1 MNRNIVVISG
11 LLALLLVLTG
21 VSSAEAQASRFGYIN
36 SQRIMSEA
44 PGTAEAQTAF
54 EQDMNQYRIEL
65 EQLETRLE
73 SLQDDFDRQQATLS
87 ATARDER
94 QQAIQQAFLEYQ
106 QRRVELEERAQQRQ
120 GELVGPIMER
130 VSQVIE
136 QIREEGNYAMVF
148 DASAGVLIT
157 ADPSL
162 DLTDQV
168 LERLRTSP

>member
-1 MNRNIVVISG
+1 MNRNIVGISG
-11 LLALLLVLTG
+11 FFALLLLLVGAST
-21 VSSAEAQASRFGYIN
+21 AEAQQQRFGYIN
-36 SQRIMSEA
+36 SQRIMAEA

-54 EQDMNQYRIEL
+54 EQDMAQYRTEL

-73 SLQDDFDRQQATLS
+73 TLQDDFDRQQATLS
-87 ATARDER
+87 ATAREER
-94 QQAIQQAFLEYQ
+94 QQEIQQAFLQYQ

-120 GELVGPIMER
+120 AELVGPIMER

-136 QIREEGNYAMVF
+136 TIREEGGYAMVF

-168 LERLRTSP
+168 LQRLRATP